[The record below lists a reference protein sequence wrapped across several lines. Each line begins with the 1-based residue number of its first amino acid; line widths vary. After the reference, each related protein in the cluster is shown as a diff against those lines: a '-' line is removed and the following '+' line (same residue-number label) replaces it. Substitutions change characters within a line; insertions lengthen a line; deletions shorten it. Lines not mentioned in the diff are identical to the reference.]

1 MNVTEKSTIQKA
13 LENMP
18 DSINCILCG
27 KPVQN
32 YIADGVC
39 ISCKKEKYNA
49 YLQRRDHID

>member
-39 ISCKKEKYNA
+39 ISCKKKKYNA